1 MSETYGTTGTEQ
13 FDTPRDLGAVEV
25 TPGVTSGAAD
35 TASSGMSGSA
45 TTGGTSGGSSGS
57 SGTTDVAKDEA
68 RATGQQAKEGARH
81 VAEVGKDE
89 AKNVAQE
96 TGQQA
101 KELWQQTRSQLMEQ
115 SAQQQTRVADGL
127 RSLSEELSGMA
138 RGSEQQGVA
147 SDLAHQASQRMGDVA
162 SWLDQRDPGSL
173 VSEVKQFARQRPG
186 TFLAAA
192 AVVGLVGGRLS
203 RGLVAEHQD
212 QQGGSSSTGG
222 SAGEG
227 YTATAP
233 VPVDHSTAGYS
244 AYGSPTGTVTP
255 AAPHPVTDPV
265 VEAGGITGV
274 DGPVGGTAPEAGELP
289 R

>member
-1 MSETYGTTGTEQ
+1 MDMSETYGTTGTEQ
-13 FDTPRDLGAVEV
+13 YDTPRDLGSVEV
-25 TPGVTSGAAD
+25 TPGVAPDAVGT
-35 TASSGMSGSA
+35 TA
-45 TTGGTSGGSSGS
+45 GGTSGTSGS
-57 SGTTDVAKDEA
+57 AGTTDVAKDEA
-68 RATGQQAKEGARH
+68 RATGEQAKEGARH

-89 AKNVAQE
+89 AKNVVQE

-101 KELWQQTRSQLMEQ
+101 KELWQQTRSQLLEQ

-186 TFLAAA
+186 AFLATA
-192 AVVGLVGGRLS
+192 AVLGLVGGRLS

-212 QQGGSSSTGG
+212 QQDQQGAGTYTGLSGAGSGT
-222 SAGEG
+222 
-227 YTATAP
+227 TAP
-233 VPVDHSTAGYS
+233 VPVDHSTSGYS

-274 DGPVGGTAPEAGELP
+274 DGPVSGTSTEAGEYP